1 MQIVEAKNNLVK
13 ISYETSQ
20 DNLILSGFVVI
31 KDANQSFVGQII
43 HLEATYQGNFAIIK
57 LLFTFDDQGMISNY
71 NGSIPDVKCIM
82 DTVHPQ
88 ELLELLPVQNPIFIG
103 EVAQQNVAL
112 SLDRA
117 LFEENLLICSEKEDD
132 NEMLVES
139 FVSQLSQGGKK
150 VLLIDLEGNLSK
162 RLGETQNTVVASKD
176 FKLPLN
182 YETINFIYEKGL
194 EDAKAE
200 TKALIQEI
208 FLEVQE
214 YVKTLADKFIP
225 FESFRSVVDDQYQES
240 GFVELVLLKNKLLK
254 YYEAGVFA
262 QEKDEFNTL
271 KFSLK
276 NKEATI
282 LDLSLVEPE
291 IQREMVSYVYSLI
304 DEINNG
310 KEIYSIVN
318 LNNLNADKKLLK
330 QIFKTKQVY
339 STIICSY
346 SFKYLKELKQLS
358 KNLIL
363 FAPIQQQ
370 DDFAGYGTF
379 LGKLNPHECI
389 VYGHSTHYLPFIVK
403 ADTNVHPVVQEASA
417 PAEEIE
423 APQEKGFSQEF
434 EEEFPGELNY
444 PTTSEEELLDE
455 EIRRDVDEI
464 FIAPKN
470 VYPDESQTE
479 DVLEE
484 YIQEEIHDDVLTD
497 DDLDFIDDLNIV
509 QGAPSGIQEENQEEN
524 QNEMSGEAHGESPEG
539 QEGAQDFE
547 YDEYIDITEDE
558 MQEVPE
564 NIYQET
570 QEVPQEPAIITPV
583 TSSIEQP
590 IAPAVD
596 ILPME
601 MASTPMVPV
610 YTADIEPKVQSD
622 DIVQGDNVIH
632 PKYGKGTVEKLI
644 SYGNKTL
651 CSIHFDN
658 VGRRLLDPTLA
669 EIKKVDN

>member
-31 KDANQSFVGQII
+31 KDASQSFVGQVI

-57 LLFTFDDQGMISNY
+57 LLFNFDAQGVISNY
-71 NGSIPDVKCIM
+71 NGSIPDVKSIM

-88 ELLELLPVQNPIFIG
+88 ELLELLPIQNPVFIG
-103 EVAQQNVAL
+103 EIAQQNVTL
-112 SLDRA
+112 SLDRT
-117 LFEENLLICSEKEDD
+117 LFEENLLICSEKDDD

-139 FVSQLSQGGKK
+139 FVSQLSQSGKK

-162 RLGETQNTVVASKD
+162 RLGETQNTVVAGRD

-291 IQREMVSYVYSLI
+291 IQREMVSYVYSLMA
-304 DEINNG
+304 EFNNG
-310 KEIYSIVN
+310 KEIYSIIN
-318 LNNLNADKKLLK
+318 LNNLNSDKKLLK
-330 QIFKTKQVY
+330 QIFKTKQAY
-339 STIICSY
+339 STLICSY

-370 DDFAGYGTF
+370 DDFAGYSTF

-403 ADTNVHPVVQEASA
+403 TDTNIQPVGQELQSAPVEQVQE
-417 PAEEIE
+417 PR
-423 APQEKGFSQEF
+423 
-434 EEEFPGELNY
+434 EEEFSGESSDEFAEEFNY

-470 VYPDESQTE
+470 LYPEDYQTESVTE

-509 QGAPSGIQEENQEEN
+509 QGEANENQEEI
-524 QNEMSGEAHGESPEG
+524 QNGMSGEA

-558 MQEVPE
+558 EVPE
-564 NIYQET
+564 NIYKET
-570 QEVPQEPAIITPV
+570 QEVPQETV
-583 TSSIEQP
+583 IEQP
-590 IAPAVD
+590 IAPPVAPAVD

-601 MASTPMVPV
+601 MASTPIVPV
-610 YTADIEPKVQSD
+610 YSADVEPKVQSD
-622 DIVQGDNVIH
+622 DIVQGDSVIH
-632 PKYGKGTVEKLI
+632 PKYGKGKVEKLI

>member
-88 ELLELLPVQNPIFIG
+88 ELLELLPAQNPIFIG
-103 EVAQQNVAL
+103 EIAQQNVAL
-112 SLDRA
+112 SLDRS

-139 FVSQLSQGGKK
+139 FVSQLAAGGKK
-150 VLLIDLEGNLSK
+150 VLLIDLEGNLS
-162 RLGETQNTVVASKD
+162 RSLGETQNTVVAGRD

-276 NKEATI
+276 NREATI

-291 IQREMVSYVYSLI
+291 IQREMVSYAYSLI
-304 DEINNG
+304 DEFNNG

-318 LNNLNADKKLLK
+318 LNNLNSDKKLLK
-330 QIFKTKQVY
+330 QIFKAKNVY
-339 STIICSY
+339 STLICSY
-346 SFKYLKELKQLS
+346 SYKYLKELKQLS

-370 DDFAGYGTF
+370 DDFAGYSTF

-403 ADTNVHPVVQEASA
+403 IDTKIQPVVQDIPSA
-417 PAEEIE
+417 PVEQTQEPIDEE
-423 APQEKGFSQEF
+423 FR
-434 EEEFPGELNY
+434 EEFPELDFQ
-444 PTTSEEELLDE
+444 TTSEDELLDE

-470 VYPDESQTE
+470 VYPVESQTE
-479 DVLEE
+479 DALEE
-484 YIQEEIHDDVLTD
+484 YIQEEVHDDVLTE

-509 QGAPSGIQEENQEEN
+509 QGAAI
-524 QNEMSGEAHGESPEG
+524 EG
-539 QEGAQDFE
+539 QEETQSFE
-547 YDEYIDITEDE
+547 YDEHIDITEDE
-558 MQEVPE
+558 FLEEPQNAYQEVVSQSAWEMEPE
-564 NIYQET
+564 NKISAETFEEVYQE
-570 QEVPQEPAIITPV
+570 PPV
-583 TSSIEQP
+583 A
-590 IAPAVD
+590 APAVD

-601 MASTPMVPV
+601 MASTPIVPV
-610 YTADIEPKVQSD
+610 YSANVEPKVQSD

-669 EIKKVDN
+669 EIKKVEN

>member
-103 EVAQQNVAL
+103 EIAQQNVAL
-112 SLDRA
+112 SLDRS

-139 FVSQLSQGGKK
+139 FVSQLATGGKK
-150 VLLIDLEGNLSK
+150 VLLIDLEGNLSR
-162 RLGETQNTVVASKD
+162 RLGETQNTVVAGRD

-208 FLEVQE
+208 FLEVQD

-282 LDLSLVEPE
+282 LDLSLIEPE

-304 DEINNG
+304 DEFNNG

-318 LNNLNADKKLLK
+318 LNNLNSDKKLLK

-339 STIICSY
+339 STLICSY
-346 SFKYLKELKQLS
+346 SYKYLKELKQLS

-370 DDFAGYGTF
+370 DDFAGYSTF

-389 VYGHSTHYLPFIVK
+389 VYGHSTHYLPFIVNV
-403 ADTNVHPVVQEASA
+403 DTNIKPVAQEISSA
-417 PAEEIE
+417 PVEQIQESQKEEFSRESSDEFAEE
-423 APQEKGFSQEF
+423 F
-434 EEEFPGELNY
+434 NY

-470 VYPDESQTE
+470 VYQDESQTE
-479 DVLEE
+479 DALEE

-509 QGAPSGIQEENQEEN
+509 QGAITEEQEEMQ
-524 QNEMSGEAHGESPEG
+524 G
-539 QEGAQDFE
+539 FE
-547 YDEYIDITEDE
+547 YDEHIDITEDE
-558 MQEVPE
+558 QQEEPQH
-564 NIYQET
+564 IYQEAP
-570 QEVPQEPAIITPV
+570 EVSEEPAVVSPV
-583 TSSIEQP
+583 
-590 IAPAVD
+590 APAVD

-601 MASTPMVPV
+601 MASTPIVPV
-610 YTADIEPKVQSD
+610 YSADVEPKVQSD

>member
-31 KDANQSFVGQII
+31 KDANQSFIGQII

-71 NGSIPDVKCIM
+71 NGSIPDLKCIM

-112 SLDRA
+112 SLDRS

-139 FVSQLSQGGKK
+139 FVSQLAQSGKK
-150 VLLIDLEGNLSK
+150 VLLIDLEGNLTK
-162 RLGETQNTVVASKD
+162 RLGETQNTIVAGKD

-208 FLEVQE
+208 FIEVQE

-254 YYEAGVFA
+254 YYEEGVFA

-271 KFSLK
+271 KFSLR
-276 NKEATI
+276 NKEAII

-291 IQREMVSYVYSLI
+291 IQREMVSYAYSLI
-304 DEINNG
+304 AEFNND

-318 LNNLNADKKLLK
+318 LNNLNSDKKLLK

-339 STIICSY
+339 STLICSY
-346 SFKYLKELKQLS
+346 SYKYLKELKQLS

-389 VYGHSTHYLPFIVK
+389 VYGHATHYLPFIVK
-403 ADTNVHPVVQEASA
+403 VDTNIQPAGQEIPSA
-417 PAEEIE
+417 PVAQPEVQQIDE
-423 APQEKGFSQEF
+423 FSQEF
-434 EEEFPGELNY
+434 PDEFPDEFNSQQH
-444 PTTSEEELLDE
+444 SEEDLLDE
-455 EIRRDVDEI
+455 EIRRDVDGI
-464 FIAPKN
+464 FTAPKN
-470 VYPDESQTE
+470 LYPDDYQGETQTE

-484 YIQEEIHDDVLTD
+484 YIQEEIHDDILTD

-509 QGAPSGIQEENQEEN
+509 QGAIPQEPPKSEFQPEIESEIQEEPQ
-524 QNEMSGEAHGESPEG
+524 G
-539 QEGAQDFE
+539 FE
-547 YDEYIDITEDE
+547 YEEPIDIAEDE
-558 MQEVPE
+558 HLEEPE
-564 NIYQET
+564 DVYQEK
-570 QEVPQEPAIITPV
+570 VSEPAWEMETEQTTPEIPEEIPAV
-583 TSSIEQP
+583 
-590 IAPAVD
+590 APSVD
-596 ILPME
+596 ILPMN
-601 MASTPMVPV
+601 MASTPIVPV
-610 YTADIEPKVQSD
+610 YSADVEPKVQSD
-622 DIVQGDNVIH
+622 NIVQGDNVIH

-669 EIKKVDN
+669 EIKKVEN

>member
-20 DNLILSGFVVI
+20 ENLILSGFVVI
-31 KDANQSFVGQII
+31 KDANQSFIGQII
-43 HLEATYQGNFAIIK
+43 HLEATYQGNFAIAK
-57 LLFTFDDQGMISNY
+57 LLFTFNDEGMINNY
-71 NGSIPDVKCIM
+71 NGSIPDVKCVM

-88 ELLELLPVQNPIFIG
+88 ELMELLPIQNPIFIG
-103 EVAQQNVAL
+103 EIAQQNVVL
-112 SLDRA
+112 NLDRS
-117 LFEENLLICSEKEDD
+117 LFEENLLICSEKEED

-139 FVSQLSQGGKK
+139 FVTQLALGEKK
-150 VLLIDLEGNLSK
+150 VLLIDLEGNLSQK
-162 RLGETQNTVVASKD
+162 LGNSENRIVAGKD

-200 TKALIQEI
+200 TKALIQEV

-214 YVKTLADKFIP
+214 YAKTLVDKFIP

-282 LDLSLVEPE
+282 LDLSQIDPE
-291 IQREMVSYVYSLI
+291 IQREMVSYAYSLAA
-304 DEINNG
+304 ELNSSR
-310 KEIYSIVN
+310 EIYAIVN
-318 LNNLNADKKLLK
+318 LNNFNSDKKLLK

-339 STIICSY
+339 STLICSY
-346 SFKYLKELKQLS
+346 SYKYLKELKQLS

-370 DDFAGYGTF
+370 DDFAGYSTF
-379 LGKLNPHECI
+379 LSKLNAHECI
-389 VYGHSTHYLPFIVK
+389 VYGHATHYLPFIVK
-403 ADTNVHPVVQEASA
+403 SDVNIQPFAETVSDVASESVKEPV
-417 PAEEIE
+417 AEEFNFQD
-423 APQEKGFSQEF
+423 AVQDDS
-434 EEEFPGELNY
+434 
-444 PTTSEEELLDE
+444 LDD

-464 FIAPKN
+464 YIAPKN
-470 VYPDESQTE
+470 DYPEDIAEYQIEEFQEESHE
-479 DVLEE
+479 DVLTE
-484 YIQEEIHDDVLTD
+484 

-509 QGAPSGIQEENQEEN
+509 Q
-524 QNEMSGEAHGESPEG
+524 NEIRGEISGEIQGES
-539 QEGAQDFE
+539 QEDIQGDLDNEFE
-547 YDEYIDITEDE
+547 YDEHIDITEAEDIE
-558 MQEVPE
+558 QIEAVQ
-564 NIYQET
+564 QET
-570 QEVPQEPAIITPV
+570 VSEPIWESAIEKPEEAPTVEPV
-583 TSSIEQP
+583 V
-590 IAPAVD
+590 APAVD
-596 ILPME
+596 ILPMN
-601 MASTPMVPV
+601 MSSTPIVPI
-610 YTADIEPKVQSD
+610 YSADVEPKVESD
-622 DIVQGDNVIH
+622 NLVQGDIVIH

-644 SYGNKTL
+644 SYGSKTL

-669 EIKKVDN
+669 EIKKVEN

>member
-57 LLFTFDDQGMISNY
+57 LLFNFDDQGVISNY
-71 NGSIPDVKCIM
+71 NGSIPDVKSIM

-88 ELLELLPVQNPIFIG
+88 ELLELLPIQNPIFIG
-103 EVAQQNVAL
+103 EIAQQNMTL
-112 SLDRA
+112 SLDLT

-139 FVSQLSQGGKK
+139 FVSQLSQSGKK

-162 RLGETQNTVVASKD
+162 RLGETQNTVVAGRD

-291 IQREMVSYVYSLI
+291 IQREIVSYTYSLI
-304 DEINNG
+304 AEFNND

-318 LNNLNADKKLLK
+318 LNNLNSDKKLLK

-339 STIICSY
+339 STLICSY
-346 SFKYLKELKQLS
+346 SYKYLKELKQLS

-389 VYGHSTHYLPFIVK
+389 VYGHATHYLPFIVNVV
-403 ADTNVHPVVQEASA
+403 TNIQPAGQETPSVPVVQPEAQQ
-417 PAEEIE
+417 I
-423 APQEKGFSQEF
+423 
-434 EEEFPGELNY
+434 EEFTEEFNFQ
-444 PTTSEEELLDE
+444 TDSEEDLLDE

-464 FIAPKN
+464 YIAPKN
-470 VYPDESQTE
+470 ANESEYPVE
-479 DVLEE
+479 DVLED

-497 DDLDFIDDLNIV
+497 DDLDFIDDLNIIQDEV
-509 QGAPSGIQEENQEEN
+509 PQEAQKSDFQPEIQEEVQEE
-524 QNEMSGEAHGESPEG
+524 S
-539 QEGAQDFE
+539 AQDFE
-547 YDEYIDITEDE
+547 YDDHIDITEDE
-558 MQEVPE
+558 LLEEPE
-564 NIYQET
+564 DVYKEA
-570 QEVPQEPAIITPV
+570 VSEPAWTMEPEMETPEKI
-583 TSSIEQP
+583 SEEP
-590 IAPAVD
+590 PAVD

-601 MASTPMVPV
+601 MASTPIVPV
-610 YTADIEPKVQSD
+610 YPADIEPKVQSD
-622 DIVQGDNVIH
+622 NIAQGDNVIH

-669 EIKKVDN
+669 EIKKVEN